1 MFEGV
6 GQVWNQLKSL
16 SADED
21 TKREELEL
29 RAASWSAAS
38 ALQLDKVITGC
49 THEIKKNCVL
59 LNMQGLVLPI
69 FHMLTISLRHSG
81 QVLDADDEESWA
93 TCTQPEILDEEWN
106 IENPKYGACLV
117 FPEQLPKDA
126 HELYKNYDANK
137 VIEVWVKGVFTD
149 KFFRILRDVTNDALP
164 KERTCGRMV
173 KLATAWAA
181 KYTTTSITAPEGLQA
196 TADAVLSVWRG
207 LAALASPKHGILSSS
222 LQDIKLILPRAVH
235 SHSPLLKLLPTVGRL
250 ILTKL
255 QSGPWKEWK
264 EECEAVAGPAERL
277 GPILDALE
285 KRCLSASDSLQS
297 SVAEPGCR
305 DDFDE
310 TSFINLLNDVT
321 THLPEFAELRQKPW
335 HASKD
340 LEIHIFSLCS
350 QLFQALKD
358 AASPNFVL
366 VNAMVD
372 CFMVI
377 KSSGAQWMALLQEM
391 NEHLIKW
398 KTSACQDDFEAKAS
412 SFLAKPAPGP
422 LQDVVVAL
430 RKLMNSD
437 SKTDTDL
444 ISELVTAFI
453 EWSIEDKA
461 ALSDISCLK
470 LLQLTAQSSPMSA
483 GDHDVWVRFFDSIAA
498 LQGAYE
504 AGTISFINAK
514 EATEVVGPSDGR
526 VDDLKKHI
534 EQWVTKARDFKAALT
549 GPAKCLDDTWNQHL
563 NNLKNTSA
571 AEFFKKHSDVHEA
584 SVFTMK
590 ELESKL
596 MRLVCQVTAV
606 ARGGAHGSHWA
617 GDGSEDILARYTVT
631 LAKIDKGQIFDLSQ
645 KMEAELQ
652 EVIGFDS
659 LVTSHDPSINLADLY
674 AKAQKSAEENVRSIE
689 TTRYEHLCCS
699 ALTKKK
705 SQKYTDEKKA
715 EVLRSLTAGCSS
727 SLKADW
733 KNCLH
738 PLVVAAIEQFI

>member
-6 GQVWNQLKSL
+6 GQVYNQLKTL
-16 SADED
+16 PADED

-29 RAASWSAAS
+29 RAASWSAAV
-38 ALQLDKVITGC
+38 ALQIDKVITGD
-49 THEIKKNCVL
+49 THEIKKNCEL
-59 LNMQGLVLPI
+59 LRMQGLVLPI
-69 FHMLTISLRHSG
+69 IHMLTITLRHSG

-93 TCTQPEILDEEWN
+93 TCTHPEILDEEWTV
-106 IENPKYGACLV
+106 ENPKFGACVV

-126 HELYKNYDANK
+126 HELYKKYDANK
-137 VIEVWVKGVFTD
+137 VIELWVKGVFPD

-181 KYTTTSITAPEGLQA
+181 KYTTTSISAPEGLQT

-222 LQDIKLILPRAVH
+222 LQDIKLILPRSVH
-235 SHSPLLKLLPTVGRL
+235 SHSPLLKQLPTVGRL

-277 GPILDALE
+277 GPILHALE
-285 KRCLSASDSLQS
+285 ERCLSASVSFNYDIDT
-297 SVAEPGCR
+297 P
-305 DDFDE
+305 FDE
-310 TSFINLLNDVT
+310 TSFINLLNDAT

-350 QLFQALKD
+350 QAFQALKD
-358 AASPNFVL
+358 ATSPNL
-366 VNAMVD
+366 DLLNAMVN
-372 CFMVI
+372 CFTVI
-377 KSSGAQWMALLQEM
+377 KSSGAEVKALLQEM

-398 KTSACQDDFEAKAS
+398 KTSACQDDLKAKAS
-412 SFLAKPAPGP
+412 IFMKKPAPGP
-422 LQDVVVAL
+422 LQDVVRAL
-430 RKLMNSD
+430 RELMNSD
-437 SKTDTDL
+437 GKRDTDL
-444 ISELVTAFI
+444 ISSLVKAFI
-453 EWSIEDKA
+453 EWIIEDKA
-461 ALSDISCLK
+461 ALSDISCLN

-483 GDHDVWVRFFDSIAA
+483 GDHDVWVHFFESIAA
-498 LQGAYE
+498 LQAAYE
-504 AGTISFINAK
+504 AGSISFINAK
-514 EATEVVGPSDGR
+514 EAALVVGPSGDR
-526 VDDLKKHI
+526 VDDLKMHI
-534 EQWVTKARDFKAALT
+534 EQWVIASRDFKAALT
-549 GPAKCLDDTWNQHL
+549 GPAKCLDATWNQHF
-563 NNLKNTSA
+563 NHLKNTSA
-571 AEFFKKHSDVHEA
+571 TEFFKEHSDVHEA
-584 SVFTMK
+584 SVFMIK

-596 MRLVCQVTAV
+596 MTFVSQVKAV

-617 GDGSEDILARYTVT
+617 GDGSEDILARYTAT

-645 KMEAELQ
+645 TMEQALQ
-652 EVIGFDS
+652 EVIVFHS
-659 LVTSHDPSINLADLY
+659 LVSSLDPSIDLAGLY
-674 AKAQKSAEENVRSIE
+674 AEAQKSAEENVRSTE

-705 SQKYTDEKKA
+705 SHKYTDEKKA
-715 EVLRSLTAGCSS
+715 EVLRSLTAACSS

>member
-6 GQVWNQLKSL
+6 GQVYNQLKTL
-16 SADED
+16 PADED

-29 RAASWSAAS
+29 RAASWSAAV
-38 ALQLDKVITGC
+38 ALQIDKVITGD
-49 THEIKKNCVL
+49 THEIKKNCEL
-59 LNMQGLVLPI
+59 LRMQGLVLPI
-69 FHMLTISLRHSG
+69 VHMLTITLRHSG

-93 TCTQPEILDEEWN
+93 TCTHPEILDEKWN
-106 IENPKYGACLV
+106 VENPKYGACLV
-117 FPEQLPKDA
+117 FPEQLPQDA

-137 VIEVWVKGVFTD
+137 VVETWVKGVFPD

-181 KYTTTSITAPEGLQA
+181 KYTTTSIIAPEGLQA

-222 LQDIKLILPRAVH
+222 LQDIKLILPRSVH
-235 SHSPLLKLLPTVGRL
+235 SHSPLLKQLPTVGRL

-277 GPILDALE
+277 GPILHALE
-285 KRCLSASDSLQS
+285 ERCLSASVSFNYDID
-297 SVAEPGCR
+297 PP
-305 DDFDE
+305 FDE
-310 TSFINLLNDVT
+310 TSFINLLNDAT

-350 QLFQALKD
+350 QAFQALKD
-358 AASPNFVL
+358 ATSPNL
-366 VNAMVD
+366 DLLNAMVN
-372 CFMVI
+372 CFTVI
-377 KSSGAQWMALLQEM
+377 KSSGAEVKALLQEM

-398 KTSACQDDFEAKAS
+398 KTSACQDDLKAKAS
-412 SFLAKPAPGP
+412 IFMKKPAPGP
-422 LQDVVVAL
+422 LQDVVWAL
-430 RKLMNSD
+430 RELMNSD
-437 SKTDTDL
+437 GKKDTDL
-444 ISELVTAFI
+444 ISSLVKAFI
-453 EWSIEDKA
+453 EWIIEDKA
-461 ALSDISCLK
+461 ALSDISCLN

-483 GDHDVWVRFFDSIAA
+483 GDHDVWVHFFESIAV
-498 LQGAYE
+498 LQAAYE
-504 AGTISFINAK
+504 AGSISFINAK
-514 EATEVVGPSDGR
+514 EAALVVGPSGDR
-526 VDDLKKHI
+526 VDDLKMHI
-534 EQWVTKARDFKAALT
+534 EQWVIASRDFKAALT
-549 GPAKCLDDTWNQHL
+549 GPATCLDATWNQHF
-563 NNLKNTSA
+563 NHLKNTSA
-571 AEFFKKHSDVHEA
+571 TEFFKEHSDVHEA
-584 SVFTMK
+584 SVFMIK

-596 MRLVCQVTAV
+596 MTFVSQVKAV

-617 GDGSEDILARYTVT
+617 GDGSEDILARYTAT

-645 KMEAELQ
+645 TMEEALQ
-652 EVIGFDS
+652 EVIAFHS
-659 LVTSHDPSINLADLY
+659 LVSSLDPSIDLAGLY
-674 AKAQKSAEENVRSIE
+674 AEAQKSAEENVRSTE

-699 ALTKKK
+699 ALIKKK
-705 SQKYTDEKKA
+705 SHKYTDEKKA
-715 EVLRSLTAGCSS
+715 EVLRSLTAACSS